1 MGDDINLKENIEK
14 LKKSFRY
21 IKGCV
26 LINRD
31 GEVTAYDVD
40 DYEELTFKL
49 SILFDLD
56 GLEEILIERGD
67 GAHYIKVFGDTMIYL
82 DFTRKPNVP
91 LLNMYLKKIIGG
103 VVSEKRPEKKSLV
116 KQSVQVP
123 GEETHKKT
131 YDDVLSLVISDYF
144 FHGQSAVDIA
154 REFRKIMEK
163 QMAQNSKIKRG
174 RVMVTSSRNGEAL
187 ELFVNILAQYSGGL
201 IGTRDRALED
211 KIRKELEEISGMAA
225 EEVGQK
231 FGITT
236 RAKCFVDFKVK
247 GVV

>member
-1 MGDDINLKENIEK
+1 MEEDINLRENIEK

-26 LINRD
+26 ILNRE
-31 GEVTAYDVD
+31 GEVTACDID
-40 DYEELTFKL
+40 EYEELTFKL

-56 GLEEILIERGD
+56 GLEEILIERRD
-67 GAHYIKVFGDTMIYL
+67 GAHYIKVFGDTIIYL

-103 VVSEKRPEKKSLV
+103 VVSEKVQKEES
-116 KQSVQVP
+116 SVRQPVQIP
-123 GEETHKKT
+123 GEEAHKKS
-131 YDDVLSLVISDYF
+131 YDDVLSLIISDYF
-144 FHGQSAVDIA
+144 FHGWSAVDIA
-154 REFRKIMEK
+154 REFREIVEE
-163 QMAQNSKIKRG
+163 QMTQNSKIKRG
-174 RVMVTSSRNGEAL
+174 RVMVTSSMNGEAL

-201 IGTRDRALED
+201 IGKRDRTLED

-225 EEVGQK
+225 EEIGQK
-231 FGITT
+231 LGIKT
-236 RAKCFVDFKVK
+236 RAKCFVDFRVK